1 MRDFAYYIDE
11 AGKAEKRSNGLWQCV
26 NAYIRG
32 VLIRCKEEGKTLKD
46 AAEILKKSGR
56 KKKGEP
62 SSMSNLRGAARQ
74 IEHNEDLVLI

>member
-1 MRDFAYYIDE
+1 MRDFAYYIEE

-56 KKKGEP
+56 KKGEP
-62 SSMSNLRGAARQ
+62 VSMSNLRGAARQ
-74 IEHNEDLVLI
+74 IERDEDLVLI